1 MGFFDKIFSS
11 QRLKHYLDMEKEY
24 LHLMIQKKRWLT
36 ICIEQKGYSDE
47 QQIEYDNMK
56 KRYEELVIHL
66 KKLNPDKMFVDWG
79 DI

>member
-36 ICIEQKGYSDE
+36 ICI
-47 QQIEYDNMK
+47 
-56 KRYEELVIHL
+56 
-66 KKLNPDKMFVDWG
+66 
-79 DI
+79 